1 MIVEGFK
8 LMIIGMVIVYIFLIT
23 LMFLVML
30 TSRFFKGK
38 PSAVTPARTAGKTDG
53 NELIAVISAAIAAY
67 RSRKE

>member
-30 TSRFFKGK
+30 TSKFFKGK
-38 PSAVTPARTAGKTDG
+38 PSAATPTRTAGKSDG

-67 RSRKE
+67 RSKKQ